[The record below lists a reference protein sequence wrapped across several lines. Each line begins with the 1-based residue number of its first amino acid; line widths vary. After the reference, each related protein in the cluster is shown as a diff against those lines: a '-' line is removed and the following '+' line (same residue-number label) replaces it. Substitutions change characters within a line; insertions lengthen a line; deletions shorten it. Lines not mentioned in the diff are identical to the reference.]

1 MLGVI
6 IQARS
11 GSKRLPNKVLLKLGD
26 KTILEHVIERVKKV
40 SSRKKII
47 IATTKNEKDK
57 KIIHVAKK
65 TKCFYFKGSER
76 NVLSRYFD
84 CSKKFKLNKI
94 VRICSDSPFIDPEII
109 EKAHKIF
116 KKKKY
121 DYVSN
126 IIKPTYPA
134 GMSVE
139 IFNFES
145 LKKANDSVTDKN
157 EKEHV
162 TPFIYRNKKIFK
174 TKNFATKK
182 KYKNYRFSIDYKKDL
197 IAMRKLYEIITKS
210 KNKNISLDYLV
221 KLMKENP
228 KIRKINNNIKTL
240 LRY

>member
-1 MLGVI
+1 MLGII
-6 IQARS
+6 IQARC

-40 SSRKKII
+40 SFRKKII

-65 TKCFYFKGSER
+65 TKCFYFKGSEK

-84 CSKKFKLNKI
+84 CSKKFRLNKI
-94 VRICSDSPFIDPEII
+94 IRICSDSPFIDPKII

-145 LKKANDSVTDKN
+145 LKKANEAITDKN

-174 TKNFATKK
+174 IKNFATKK

-197 IAMRKLYEIITKS
+197 IAMRKFNEIITKS
-210 KNKNISLDYLV
+210 KI
-221 KLMKENP
+221 
-228 KIRKINNNIKTL
+228 KIL
-240 LRY
+240 L